1 MSARA
6 NPPPFE
12 ACLKDAQVLARDWIP
27 RWLGQLQKTLQ
38 QCAATASHHQEKQ
51 AYLHA
56 GTVLVGARDR
66 MADQFLKALSD
77 GVQAAQE
84 RATGNAPRVPS
95 TQRAWDGVSME
106 DLELMDH
113 LQVQATVE
121 LARLQQVVKMA
132 ADSELLALG
141 ALLSGAQGLP
151 AVRQEAN
158 PLRPEVVIAA
168 LMQALSHLH
177 VDEAARMRWLHV
189 GAVPL
194 GAELQRFY
202 RDLAL
207 GLEQRNVQPAAYV
220 VVPTVVA
227 HRAAVAEG
235 STRPESAPLD
245 TKIGDA
251 AVLTLD
257 HLHQL
262 LVGNLDHGGEVVSDQ
277 GASGSGNAMVRTLAV
292 EVVALMLR
300 TIAQDQRLLPSVRD
314 MVQQLKPVL
323 LHLARAEPRFFADR
337 HNPARRLLDTITA
350 RSLAFS
356 SEQDTG
362 YAEYAQQVHDVVKTM
377 NASTSALPDRIVEQL
392 NRLLPQ
398 SAPDQGLAMQTLVHV
413 EQRHLLAEHVAR
425 EIQARPDFGRAPGLV
440 RRFLCDPWAQV
451 LAHARLHLGTAGKG
465 CLDDVPAQRY
475 MDILPDLLWSCQLA
489 QASLNR
495 PRLVRVVPAILR
507 TLREGLDSID
517 YPRVRA
523 EAFFQ
528 GLMGLHEAAY
538 KTRHNGDPAAPLPPR
553 GDEPAPEPWMHAEEA
568 RHSGFVD
575 TLLAAPDFADTQPFA
590 RGLSLLASE
599 PLPELA
605 VGAWVELEQQDVVRR
620 CQLRWASPH
629 GTLFLFNTAEGL
641 PISLTRQGLDRLSAQ
656 GRLRVVAG
664 QGILDEALA
673 AVARQ
678 AWINSGKL

>member
-1 MSARA
+1 MNARA
-6 NPPPFE
+6 DTPFD
-12 ACLKDAQVLARDWIP
+12 ACLQDALVLARDWIP
-27 RWLGQLQKTLQ
+27 RWLGQLQKALQ
-38 QCAATASHHQEKQ
+38 QRAATASHHHEKQ

-56 GTVLVGARDR
+56 GTVLVGARERVADR
-66 MADQFLKALSD
+66 FLKALSD
-77 GVQAAQE
+77 GMYAAME
-84 RATGNAPRVPS
+84 RDTGSPLRAPS
-95 TQRAWDGVSME
+95 TQRPWDGLSLE

-113 LQVQATVE
+113 QQVQASVE
-121 LARLQQVVKMA
+121 LARLQQVVRIA
-132 ADSELLALG
+132 ADAELLALG

-168 LMQALSHLH
+168 LMQAFSASQ
-177 VDEAARMRWLHV
+177 VDELARMRWLHA

-207 GLEQRNVQPAAYV
+207 GLEQRNVQPAGYV

-227 HRAAVAEG
+227 HRAPAADVAA
-235 STRPESAPLD
+235 RPESVLSD

-251 AVLTLD
+251 DLLTLD

-262 LVGNLDHGGEVVSDQ
+262 LVGNLAHGGATVSDH
-277 GASGSGNAMVRTLAV
+277 GASGSGNAMVRTLAA

-314 MVQQLKPVL
+314 MVQQLKPSL
-323 LHLARAEPRFFADR
+323 LHLARSDPRFFADR

-362 YAEYAQQVHDVVKTM
+362 YAAYAQQVHEVVQ
-377 NASTSALPDRIVEQL
+377 ALQSSTNALPERIAEQL
-392 NRLLPQ
+392 RRLQPHG
-398 SAPDQGLAMQTLVHV
+398 APDQGLAMQTLVRV
-413 EQRHLLAEHVAR
+413 EQRHLLAEHVAA
-425 EIQARPDFGRAPGLV
+425 ELQARPDFSRAPGLV
-440 RRFLCDPWAQV
+440 RRFLCGPWAQV
-451 LAHARLHLGTAGKG
+451 LAHARLHLGAAGEG

-475 MDILPDLLWSCQLA
+475 TDILTDLLWSCQLS

-517 YPRVRA
+517 YPRPRA

-538 KTRHNGDPAAPLPPR
+538 KTRHNGDLVVPLLTRAA
-553 GDEPAPEPWMHAEEA
+553 EPTPEPWMHAEEA
-568 RHSGFVD
+568 RHSGFMD
-575 TLLAAPDFADTQPFA
+575 TLLPEPDFADTEPFA
-590 RGLSLLASE
+590 RELALVAPE

-605 VGAWVELEQQDVVRR
+605 VGAWVELQQQDLVRR

-629 GTLFLFNTAEGL
+629 GTLYLFNTAEGH
-641 PISLTRQGLDRLSAQ
+641 PITLTRQGLDRLGAL

-664 QGILDEALA
+664 HGVVDEALA

>member
-1 MSARA
+1 MNARA
-6 NPPPFE
+6 NTPFD
-12 ACLKDAQVLARDWIP
+12 ACLKDALVLARDWIP
-27 RWLGQLQKTLQ
+27 RWLGQLQKELQ
-38 QCAATASHHQEKQ
+38 QRAATAPHHHEKQ

-56 GTVLVGARDR
+56 GTVLVGARDGV
-66 MADQFLKALSD
+66 ADGFLKALSD
-77 GVQAAQE
+77 GMYAAME
-84 RATGNAPRVPS
+84 RDNGNPPRAHS
-95 TQRAWDGVSME
+95 TRRNWDGVSLE

-113 LQVQATVE
+113 QQVQATVE
-121 LARLQQVVKMA
+121 LARLQQVVRIA
-132 ADSELLALG
+132 ADAELLALG
-141 ALLSGAQGLP
+141 ALLSGAQGLA

-168 LMQALSHLH
+168 LMQALSLSN
-177 VDEAARMRWLHV
+177 VDAAARMRWLHA

-207 GLEQRNVQPAAYV
+207 GLEQLNVQPAGYV

-227 HRAAVAEG
+227 FRAAAAEG
-235 STRPESAPLD
+235 GARPERALPEA
-245 TKIGDA
+245 KIGDA

-262 LVGNLDHGGEVVSDQ
+262 LVGNLDHSGAAVSDH
-277 GASGSGNAMVRTLAV
+277 GASGSGNAMVRTLAA

-314 MVQQLKPVL
+314 MVQQLKPAL
-323 LHLARAEPRFFADR
+323 LHLARSEPRFFADR

-362 YAEYAQQVHDVVKTM
+362 FGDYAQQVHAVVQALQ
-377 NASTSALPDRIVEQL
+377 ASTNALPERIVEQL
-392 NRLLPQ
+392 ERLQPHG
-398 SAPDQGLAMQTLVHV
+398 APDQGLAMQTLVRV

-425 EIQARPDFGRAPGLV
+425 EIQARQDFGRAPGLV
-440 RRFLCDPWAQV
+440 RRFLCGPWAQV
-451 LAHARLHLGTAGKG
+451 LAHARLHLGAAGEG

-495 PRLVRVVPAILR
+495 PRLVRIVPAILR

-517 YPRVRA
+517 YPRARTD
-523 EAFFQ
+523 AFFQ

-538 KTRHNGDPAAPLPPR
+538 KTRHNGDQATPLLTRAA
-553 GDEPAPEPWMHAEEA
+553 EPAPEPWMHAEEA
-568 RHSGFVD
+568 RHSGFMD

-590 RGLSLLASE
+590 RELTLVAPE
-599 PLPELA
+599 PLPELS
-605 VGAWVELEQQDVVRR
+605 VGAWVELEQQDLVRR

-641 PISLTRQGLDRLSAQ
+641 PISLTRHGLERLSAQ

-664 QGILDEALA
+664 QGVLDEALA